1 MGHIYS
7 DTIPNADGGGNP
19 SILESRTTTVRTL
32 SALPPL
38 EGTLATELRRRI
50 ANVDTL
56 RAAAATDPNSRGAV
70 AAWLRHRLRG
80 EKLRAA
86 LLAHLTHL
94 P

>member
-1 MGHIYS
+1 MGYLYS
-7 DTIPNADGGGNP
+7 DTKPNGDGGGNP
-19 SILESRTTTVRTL
+19 SILVSRTTTVPTF

-38 EGTLATELRRRI
+38 EGPVATELRRRI
-50 ANVDTL
+50 AAVDVL
-56 RAAAATDPNSRGAV
+56 RIAAATDPNSRGAV
-70 AAWLRHRLRG
+70 DAWLRHRLRG